1 MQKPQS
7 PFAEM
12 SDAELV
18 VHARSHAGTDQGA
31 TTVEAMMRLKCS
43 NEELSRRLI
52 VLNRALVVLTVV
64 VAIETLIF
72 GVLGFIHSVPLP
84 RP

>member
-7 PFAEM
+7 AFAEM

-18 VHARSHAGTDQGA
+18 VHARGHAGTDQGA

-52 VLNRALVVLTVV
+52 VLNRALVFLTVV
-64 VAIETLIF
+64 VAVETLIF
-72 GVLGFIHSVPLP
+72 GVPGFIHSVPLP

>member
-18 VHARSHAGTDQGA
+18 VHARSHPGTDQGA
-31 TTVEAMMRLKCS
+31 TTLEAMMRLRRS

-52 VLNRALVVLTVV
+52 VLNRALVFLTVV